1 MKEKIFVIACG
12 GTGGHLTPG
21 IALAE
26 ELLARGHKCVLVV
39 SKKTVDQNLCSAYP
53 HLSFVQ
59 FPGVGFSKKIYSWPK
74 FIYFLSKNFFKAI
87 HLLRRLQPTAVIGFG
102 GFTNAGIILSA
113 YLLRKPCFLHE
124 ANQVVGK
131 AIRCLSR
138 IATKVYLPEGIS
150 LPSVSMNKQVT
161 LGFPLRKDFQ
171 KKDKKTSRKQLGVGL
186 YQKLL
191 VVLGGSQGAASFNKW
206 VLDNL
211 KQLTT
216 HNINV
221 VCVTGIGK
229 HSQHTLEIPQGDAV
243 SKVMFIPFSH
253 DVATLLSAADLV
265 IGRAGA
271 GTIAELIQCETPS
284 ILIPYPQAAD
294 NHQLTNALALE
305 QKGGCLVLEQKHMY
319 RLLDETLHLVSD
331 DDLLSDMSHQLRHI
345 QSGNAARE
353 LANDIEATLKRL
365 QPPPVLDLGK

>member
-1 MKEKIFVIACG
+1 MNEKVFVIACG

-26 ELLARGHKCVLVV
+26 ELSARGHKCVLVI
-39 SKKTVDQNLCSAYP
+39 SKKVVDQSFCSAYP

-59 FPGVGFSKKIYSWPK
+59 FPGIGFSRKIRSWPK
-74 FIYFLSKNFFKAI
+74 FVYLLLKNFFKSFSLI
-87 HLLRRLQPTAVIGFG
+87 KRLQPVAVIGFG
-102 GFTNAGIILSA
+102 GFTNGGIILSA
-113 YLLRKPCFLHE
+113 YLLRRPCFLHE

-131 AIRCLSR
+131 AIRYLSR
-138 IATKVYLPEGIS
+138 IATKVYLSEGVL
-150 LPSVSMNKQVT
+150 LPSISINKKVT
-161 LGFPLRKDFQ
+161 LGFPLRKNFQ
-171 KKDKKTSRKQLGVGL
+171 KKDKKASRKQLNVNP

-191 VVLGGSQGAASFNKW
+191 VVLGGSQGALSFNKW

-211 KQLTT
+211 KQFAT

-229 HSQHTLEIPQGDAV
+229 HPQRTLEISQEDTI

-253 DVATLLSAADLV
+253 DVAALFSAADLV

-294 NHQLTNALALE
+294 NHQLANALALE
-305 QKGGCLVLEQKHMY
+305 QKGGCMVLEQEHMY
-319 RLLDETLHLVSD
+319 RLLDETLHLIFNN
-331 DDLLSDMSHQLRHI
+331 DLLSDMSHQLQLI
-345 QSGNAARE
+345 QSGNVAYDF
-353 LANDIEATLKRL
+353 ANDIEKTLKQREPHRL
-365 QPPPVLDLGK
+365 

>member
-21 IALAE
+21 IALGE
-26 ELLARGHKCVLVV
+26 ELLARGYKCVLIV
-39 SKKTVDQNLCSAYP
+39 SKKGVDQSLCSMYP

-59 FPGVGFSKKIYSWPK
+59 FPGVGFSKNVWSWPN
-74 FIYFLSKNFFKAI
+74 FICVSLKNFFKAI
-87 HLLRRLQPTAVIGFG
+87 YLMKRLRPVAVIGFG

-131 AIRCLSR
+131 AIRCLSH
-138 IATKVYLPEGIS
+138 IATKVYLPEGVS
-150 LPSVSMNKQVT
+150 LPSISMNKQAT
-161 LGFPLRKDFQ
+161 LGFPLRKDFK
-171 KKDKKTSRKQLGVGL
+171 KKDKKVARKQLNVHPH
-186 YQKLL
+186 QKLL
-191 VVLGGSQGAASFNKW
+191 VVLGGSQGAMSFNKW

-211 KQLTT
+211 KQLAA

-221 VCVTGIGK
+221 ICVTGIGK
-229 HSQHTLEIPQGDAV
+229 RPQRTLEVPLEDAV
-243 SKVMFIPFSH
+243 SKVMFIPFSN
-253 DVATLLSAADLV
+253 DVSTLFSAADLV

-284 ILIPYPQAAD
+284 ILIPYPYAAE
-294 NHQLTNALALE
+294 NHQLANALTLE

-319 RLLDETLHLVSD
+319 RLLDEVFHLIAN
-331 DDLLSDMSHQLRHI
+331 DDLLKDMRYQLQRI
-345 QSGNAARE
+345 PSQNVACE
-353 LANDIEATLKRL
+353 LANDIETTLKQHPL
-365 QPPPVLDLGK
+365 PPTLDLGR